1 LLNSNYLETK
11 MITCI
16 RKAVAAAC
24 LVVAAGAAHAAV
36 DPLQS
41 ALITASYS
49 GGGML
54 GNDHLYA
61 DEAGSNISALDPFNT
76 SAEFLTGDYLFAFDF
91 APNGTLTIYNN
102 GAVPSGAYSASFD
115 FGATLGAAITGFS
128 VTDAGLTSGT
138 SIPRARARPGRL
150 GQPGRRHQRRREC
163 HRADLHRHQ
172 PPQLLAAIANGGV
185 GAARSSSWR
194 HRRHDRRP
202 SRTRAPP
209 TRRHTRRRC
218 A

>member
-1 LLNSNYLETK
+1 VPTGDRRRPALLNSNYLETK

-138 SIPRARARPGRL
+138 PLLTIVNSHTIAIDL
-150 GQPGRRHQRRREC
+150 GAVQWNGDFNPLQAAISLQGAVAPVPEP
-163 HRADLHRHQ
+163 ATAWL
-172 PPQLLAAIANGGV
+172 LLAGLTLL
-185 GAARSSSWR
+185 GAARRLTS
-194 HRRHDRRP
+194 
-202 SRTRAPP
+202 
-209 TRRHTRRRC
+209 RRR
-218 A
+218 

>member
-1 LLNSNYLETK
+1 
-11 MITCI
+11 MTCI

-24 LVVAAGAAHAAV
+24 LLAATCGAHAAG

-49 GGGML
+49 GGGVL
-54 GNDHLYA
+54 GNDHLYV
-61 DEAGSNISALDPFNT
+61 DEAGSNVSALDPFNT

-102 GAVPSGAYSASFD
+102 GAIPSGAYTASFD

-138 SIPRARARPGRL
+138 PVLSIINHHTISIDLSAVQWNGDFNPLSAAISLQGPVAPVPEPAAAWLLLAGLAIMRMLP
-150 GQPGRRHQRRREC
+150 RRR
-163 HRADLHRHQ
+163 
-172 PPQLLAAIANGGV
+172 
-185 GAARSSSWR
+185 
-194 HRRHDRRP
+194 
-202 SRTRAPP
+202 
-209 TRRHTRRRC
+209 
-218 A
+218 